1 MFDKLRDAFREAVSN
16 FKEELSRDE
25 VPETVDRLLWGMKE
39 EAADTQAHVRRL
51 EAEVAAAIRVAEKE
65 SGDAATCRR
74 REKMARKIGD
84 EETATVAADFA
95 VKHESRRDV
104 IRAKADALE
113 KEMKLRQSEVAEM
126 LGKIK
131 EAQKDRDQLAA
142 TAGRASARDTIRGT
156 GDLFDELDR
165 MAEKI
170 TSESAEG
177 RASEEVWEAME
188 DRADDV
194 DFDARLDELKRRM
207 GED

>member
-1 MFDKLRDAFREAVSN
+1 MFDKLRDAFREAVTN
-16 FKEELSRDE
+16 FKDELSRDE

-51 EAEVAAAIRVAEKE
+51 EAEITAATRVAEKE

-74 REKMARKIGD
+74 REELARKIGD
-84 EETATVAADFA
+84 EETAKVAADFA

-104 IRAKADALE
+104 IQAKAAALGE
-113 KEMKLRQSEVAEM
+113 EMKLRQSEVAEM
-126 LGKIK
+126 LVKIK

-142 TAGRASARDTIRGT
+142 TAGRSSARETIRGT

-170 TSESAEG
+170 SGESEEA
-177 RASEEVWEAME
+177 RAGEEVWEAVE
-188 DRADDV
+188 DEADEV
-194 DFDARLDELKRRM
+194 DFDARLDELKRKM